1 MKNIILKLPKIVRW
15 ILSSFGLFN
24 NILIN
29 DEEYMIRYE
38 VAKHK
43 YKLDK
48 LADDNISII
57 RQIAYNNNYC
67 GNNLLNESTYI
78 KINLIEQGKFLD
90 EFIGD
95 SNYYIR
101 KIVIKYCKN
110 HPEKQECKKILLL
123 NNI

>member
-1 MKNIILKLPKIVRW
+1 M
-15 ILSSFGLFN
+15 
-24 NILIN
+24 
-29 DEEYMIRYE
+29 
-38 VAKHK
+38 
-43 YKLDK
+43 
-48 LADDNISII
+48 SII

-101 KIVIKYCKN
+101 KTVIKYCKN
-110 HPEKQECKKILLL
+110 HLEKQECKKILLL